1 MLKKKLGI
9 EGIERDHDW
18 GSINVTALK
27 LLYKIPSTLVIP
39 DGCEKIGSWSFE
51 MCPWLKKVTIPESVK
66 IIGTGAFWDC
76 ERLKKVIIPESVE
89 VIKRDAFCYC
99 SRATII
105 LKKAES
111 EFKEIGKDAFRECKD
126 VKEEIRN

>member
-9 EGIERDHDW
+9 ECIELDW
-18 GSINVTALK
+18 NERFDLIYDY
-27 LLYKIPSTLVIP
+27 YKIPSTLI
-39 DGCEKIGSWSFE
+39 
-51 MCPWLKKVTIPESVK
+51 IPEGCVRVGLS
-66 IIGTGAFWDC
+66 AFEDWSWR
-76 ERLKKVIIPESVE
+76 RLDKVIIPESVE
-89 VIKRDAFCYC
+89 VIGREAFCYC

-111 EFKEIGKDAFRECKD
+111 EFKEIGEWAFRECKD